1 MDIYDILYRWNLWGD
16 WQAEPSY
23 KRDIVTEITDC
34 LDIPEI
40 LAIIGPR
47 RAGKS
52 TVTYQLMNHLLQQGI
67 EAKSILHV
75 NFEEPALALDMRLAL
90 LDEIYNTYRSRVY
103 PKGKCYVFLDEIQNV
118 LEWER
123 WVRARNDT
131 ENIKIIVTGS
141 SSQLLSPELGTLLTG
156 RHIVFEVF
164 PLNFTEILQFR
175 GINFPNQ
182 PLPQQAPSEIQ
193 YALIDYLNWGGFP
206 RIILTEQEHLR
217 ERLLIRYFE
226 DIIYKDIIMRHKI
239 RDVHTLRN
247 LAIYLLTNTAS
258 LISYKRLG
266 NVFNASHDLIQ
277 SYCQYLEEA
286 FLININTFYSIK
298 AAERTRRP
306 FKNHAID
313 LGLRKVVS
321 FGQSQDLGKLVETL
335 IHRSLSSQNKKEIF
349 YWQGNGEIDF
359 ILRDGLTITD
369 LIQVVYSGLEDQKVL
384 QREIAAL
391 NEAGHKFPKAN
402 KWLITFEIPKELPID
417 IPKDIH
423 VLPAWHFLLLGL
435 QK

>member
-23 KRDIVTEITDC
+23 KRDIVNEITDC

-67 EAKSILHV
+67 ETKAILHV
-75 NFEEPALALDMRLAL
+75 NFEEPALALDMSLAL

-118 LEWER
+118 TEWER
-123 WVRARNDT
+123 WARARNDT

-141 SSQLLSPELGTLLTG
+141 SSQLLSQELGTLLTG
-156 RHIVFEVF
+156 RHLVFEVL

-175 GINFPNQ
+175 GITLPNQ
-182 PLPQQAPSEIQ
+182 PFPQQAPAEIQ
-193 YALIDYLNWGGFP
+193 YVLVDYLNWGGFP

-247 LAIYLLTNTAS
+247 LLFDLL
-258 LISYKRLG
+258 
-266 NVFNASHDLIQ
+266 D
-277 SYCQYLEEA
+277 
-286 FLININTFYSIK
+286 
-298 AAERTRRP
+298 
-306 FKNHAID
+306 
-313 LGLRKVVS
+313 
-321 FGQSQDLGKLVETL
+321 
-335 IHRSLSSQNKKEIF
+335 
-349 YWQGNGEIDF
+349 
-359 ILRDGLTITD
+359 
-369 LIQVVYSGLEDQKVL
+369 
-384 QREIAAL
+384 
-391 NEAGHKFPKAN
+391 
-402 KWLITFEIPKELPID
+402 
-417 IPKDIH
+417 
-423 VLPAWHFLLLGL
+423 
-435 QK
+435 